1 MIDVD
6 LQGTSKVTMI
16 CRAGSK
22 GHGQKDMQ
30 VDVLR
35 RSKL

>member
-1 MIDVD
+1 MVDVD

-30 VDVLR
+30 VDVFR
-35 RSKL
+35 CSKL

>member
-6 LQGTSKVTMI
+6 LQGISKVTMI

-30 VDVLR
+30 VDVFR